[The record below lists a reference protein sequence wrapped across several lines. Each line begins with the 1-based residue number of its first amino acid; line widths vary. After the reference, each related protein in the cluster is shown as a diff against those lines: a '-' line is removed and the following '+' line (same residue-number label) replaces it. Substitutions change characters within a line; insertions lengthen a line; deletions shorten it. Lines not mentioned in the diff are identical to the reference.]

1 MSDIPRDLDEAGF
14 RLVVRAPTMAA
25 DLGTTPRYLLI
36 SQCHGVAVGA
46 TLEDA
51 IREARSVLRFTR
63 YIDRQGGS
71 HG

>member
-1 MSDIPRDLDEAGF
+1 
-14 RLVVRAPTMAA
+14 MAA